1 MTRIYKYN
9 LVVAD
14 HDTLPVN
21 SLLTDKELKEINSE
35 LPPARRLKTTKVNVY
50 AESCYFFFGVRF
62 GEVRRFI
69 QHAYFCDSAF
79 SALYLEIANS
89 GDAARV
95 MYEYAKSSEET
106 IKKVGRWQQIKYTK
120 KGEPY
125 IVYMGRKYG
134 LDNFLRIDRPTAIN
148 Y

>member
-1 MTRIYKYN
+1 MARVRKYN

-14 HDTLPVN
+14 SDPLPVN
-21 SLLTDKELKEINSE
+21 SLLTDKELKEIND
-35 LPPARRLKTTKVNVY
+35 LRPITCRLKTTKVNVH
-50 AESCYFFFGVRF
+50 AESCYLSRGVRF
-62 GEVRRFI
+62 GDVRQFTPC
-69 QHAYFCDSAF
+69 AYFCDSAF

-89 GDAARV
+89 GDAVRV

-106 IKKVGRWQQIKYTK
+106 IKKVSRWQQIKYTK

-125 IVYMGRKYG
+125 IMYMGRRYS